1 MTNYQERCLNT
12 LLLNLQDTAAIAL
25 STAIKYYTRTEYD
38 NLQDFLSTAFK
49 QVTDK
54 LRADTQFSD
63 AQLRLQ
69 FTNAVVYADRYRDHG
84 NNICDLDYILYIIVD
99 HLSTNSADIDKA
111 KQTAMPVL
119 VDMLYSMSVN
129 ALNQAYSRE
138 HSSESDD

>member
-1 MTNYQERCLNT
+1 MTNNHENCLNT
-12 LLLNLQDTAAIAL
+12 LLYNLYDTAAIAL
-25 STAIKYYTRTEYD
+25 STAVKYYTRAEYD

-69 FTNAVVYADRYRDHG
+69 FTNAVVYEDRYRDHG
-84 NNICDLDYILYIIVD
+84 NNICDLDYILYVIVD
-99 HLSTNSADIDKA
+99 HLTAHAEDIDSA

-119 VDMLYSMSVN
+119 VDRLYSMSVN
-129 ALNQAYSRE
+129 ALNQAYNRE
-138 HSSESDD
+138 HSFEGDE